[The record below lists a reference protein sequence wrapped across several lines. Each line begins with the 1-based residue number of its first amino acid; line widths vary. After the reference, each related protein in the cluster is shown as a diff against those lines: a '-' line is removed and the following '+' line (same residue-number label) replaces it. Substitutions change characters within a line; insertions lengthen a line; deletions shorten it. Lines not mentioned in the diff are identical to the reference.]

1 VRDWLSHRA
10 AATPDDLAVIDA
22 DSDTRWSYSGL
33 DAAVDETAGR
43 LASLG
48 VDAGDQVGTL
58 LPRTFLGV
66 CLFHAAQRLG
76 VTLVPLNHRL
86 TADELGA
93 QIDQLDL
100 TLVVCD
106 IDTEPAAVEAV
117 EEVPTAS
124 IDDPQWAAVKS
135 FKDVEPA
142 AIEPVDWKRDDP
154 QLIVF
159 TSGSTGRPKPVV
171 VTMGNLRASAIAS
184 AFRLGVDPDDRW
196 LLTLSLYHVGGIA
209 PIFRSTLYGTAIVV
223 RSGFDP
229 GQAADDLDRYDV
241 TVVSLVPTML
251 RGMLDRRGTLSD
263 SLRVVLLGGAP
274 ADDMLI
280 QRCENYSVPVH
291 PTYGM
296 TETASQVATAR
307 PAAAFDDPE
316 TVGRPLLWTEVTVL
330 GEDGEPVETG
340 ESGELVV
347 SGPTVTPGYY
357 GDRGDEAFCAS
368 GLRTG
373 DVGYRAEDGSLCVV
387 NRLDDRITSGGE
399 TIDPGEVVSVLKSHE
414 AIEAAAVVGIP
425 DEKWGERVAALVVGP
440 EELTADSID
449 THCRDHLAGF
459 KCPRTIVVDDEL
471 PRTAS
476 GSIDRPAVREILTA
490 ADDAAAVV
498 ASVDT
503 ETAGSSSDETATA
516 ANRRPPPP
524 SPPAEG
530 NSSPSSQPDSEPI
543 PDAESVGDET
553 PDTHDGDAGD
563 GAADDS
569 DAGDGAADDSDAGDG
584 AVDSNDAPNTAA
596 GADDSDTAD
605 TDDSDAAPAD
615 TDDSDPAPADTDDS
629 DATEGIDSE
638 RDGDTDA
645 DNSDTA

>member
-1 VRDWLSHRA
+1 MRDWLSHRA

-22 DSDTRWSYSGL
+22 DTDTRWSYSGL

-43 LASLG
+43 LANLG

-66 CLFHAAQRLG
+66 CLLHAAQRLG
-76 VTLVPLNHRL
+76 LTLVPLNHRL
-86 TADELGA
+86 TAEELGA

-117 EEVPTAS
+117 EEVPIAS
-124 IDDPQWAAVKS
+124 VDEPQWTAVRS

-142 AIEPVDWKRDDP
+142 AIEPVKWEREEP

-171 VTMGNLRASAIAS
+171 VTMGNLLSSAIAS
-184 AFRLGVDPDDRW
+184 AFRLGVDPADRW

-209 PIFRSTLYGTAIVV
+209 PIFRSTLYGTAVV
-223 RSGFDP
+223 LRAGFDP

-251 RGMLDRRGTLSD
+251 KGMLDRRGTLSD

-274 ADDMLI
+274 ADDALI

-307 PAAAFDDPE
+307 PADAFDRPG

-330 GEDGEPVETG
+330 GDDGEPVAAGET
-340 ESGELVV
+340 GELVV

-357 GDRGDEAFCAS
+357 GDNEDAFCPY

-373 DVGYRAEDGSLCVV
+373 DVGYQTEDGSLFVV
-387 NRLDDRITSGGE
+387 NRIDDRITTGGE
-399 TIDPGEVVSVLKSHE
+399 TIDPGAVVTVLKAHE
-414 AIEAAAVVGIP
+414 AVEAAAVVGVP
-425 DEKWGERVAALVVGP
+425 DAQWGERVTALVVGDDG
-440 EELTADSID
+440 LTAAAVDS
-449 THCRDHLAGF
+449 HCRDQLADF
-459 KCPRTIVVDDEL
+459 KCPKTIVFADEI

-476 GSIDRPAVREILTA
+476 GSIDRPAVREA
-490 ADDAAAVV
+490 VAAVE
-498 ASVDT
+498 ADT
-503 ETAGSSSDETATA
+503 EATAVDPDDTGGNTATGPPIESVEPDSGDETADDGSA
-516 ANRRPPPP
+516 VANRRPP
-524 SPPAEG
+524 SSAERP
-530 NSSPSSQPDSEPI
+530 NSASATDAEPI
-543 PDAESVGDET
+543 PDAETAGDATEPAGDESPIGDDPT
-553 PDTHDGDAGD
+553 ESDGNDRSDTTED
-563 GAADDS
+563 GADEGGDS
-569 DAGDGAADDSDAGDG
+569 DAG
-584 AVDSNDAPNTAA
+584 
-596 GADDSDTAD
+596 
-605 TDDSDAAPAD
+605 
-615 TDDSDPAPADTDDS
+615 
-629 DATEGIDSE
+629 
-638 RDGDTDA
+638 
-645 DNSDTA
+645 